1 MKSVI
6 DELVEWSIYMV
17 THKKGELSEL
27 NKLQVLKINRANEY
41 VDVSRIKDGKK
52 FNEKSVRQL
61 TLFDFI

>member
-41 VDVSRIKDGKK
+41 VDVSRIKDSVK

>member
-41 VDVSRIKDGKK
+41 VDVSRIKDSVK
-52 FNEKSVRQL
+52 FNEKSVCQL

>member
-1 MKSVI
+1 MVNVI
-6 DELVEWSIYMV
+6 DELVEWSVYMV
-17 THKKGELSEL
+17 THKKRELSEL

-41 VDVSRIKDGKK
+41 VDVSRIKDGIK

>member
-41 VDVSRIKDGKK
+41 VDVSRIKNSVK

>member
-41 VDVSRIKDGKK
+41 VDVSRIKDSVK
-52 FNEKSVRQL
+52 FNEKSVHQL

>member
-17 THKKGELSEL
+17 THKNGELSEL

-41 VDVSRIKDGKK
+41 VDVSRIKDGIK
-52 FNEKSVRQL
+52 FNKKSLRQL